1 MSRNILENRAAMAI
15 LREAK
20 SNLEKLGVACVLSP
34 MDLPQGM
41 TISLH
46 IGNTELAA
54 IAANVASTQG
64 GVNAHSVDGADQ
76 FVQEVAFAAEEIK
89 RHSECER

>member
-1 MSRNILENRAAMAI
+1 MSQNILENRAAMAI

-20 SNLEKLGVACVLSP
+20 SSLEQLGVACILSP

-46 IGNTELAA
+46 IGSTELAA

-64 GVNAHSVDGADQ
+64 GVNAHTVDGADQ
-76 FVQEVAFAAEEIK
+76 FAREVAFAAEEIK
-89 RHSECER
+89 RQSECKR